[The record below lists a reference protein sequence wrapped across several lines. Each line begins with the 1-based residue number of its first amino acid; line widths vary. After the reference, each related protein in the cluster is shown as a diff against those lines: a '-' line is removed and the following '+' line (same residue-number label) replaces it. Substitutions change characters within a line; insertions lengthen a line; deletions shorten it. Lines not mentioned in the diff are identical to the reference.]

1 MKLFSSQQFFAKI
14 TAKKPV
20 TDLGQKLTTMIIWGW
35 IKDKYLLVQVKVETY
50 YGLKTM
56 VKNSRCLVR

>member
-20 TDLGQKLTTMIIWGW
+20 TDLEQKLTTMIIWGW
-35 IKDKYLLVQVKVETY
+35 NKDKYLFFVAYLEIGFT
-50 YGLKTM
+50 
-56 VKNSRCLVR
+56 KNRL